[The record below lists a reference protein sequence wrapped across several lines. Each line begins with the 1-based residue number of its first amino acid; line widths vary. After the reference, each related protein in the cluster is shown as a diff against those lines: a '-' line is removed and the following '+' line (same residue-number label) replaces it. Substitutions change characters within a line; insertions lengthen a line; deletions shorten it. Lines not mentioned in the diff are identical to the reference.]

1 MRARQHHAGD
11 HRTRLRVFRDGRFV
25 EDGPA
30 GPPST
35 AQPLLAPDSL
45 AARVVGYGCLA
56 VVVVPLLL
64 VALVGGLVAVVS
76 GLGEERRTAT
86 GVVLSVGPGTDLDG
100 VRRDHCYEVGYAAGG
115 RDLVHRTCEVL
126 PGVSVHGPV
135 DETTR
140 AQSEQRF
147 AAAHPVGS
155 RVRLRHAAEPPYAA
169 EGPVADHDVT
179 LLHPSRTGV
188 VAGALVAGCA
198 VSLAVG
204 VLWLGLRRRRPLA
217 G

>member
-1 MRARQHHAGD
+1 M
-11 HRTRLRVFRDGRFV
+11 
-25 EDGPA
+25 
-30 GPPST
+30 
-35 AQPLLAPDSL
+35 
-45 AARVVGYGCLA
+45 
-56 VVVVPLLL
+56 
-64 VALVGGLVAVVS
+64 
-76 GLGEERRTAT
+76 
-86 GVVLSVGPGTDLDG
+86 
-100 VRRDHCYEVGYAAGG
+100 RRDHCYEVGYAAGG

-126 PGVSVHGPV
+126 PRASVHVPV
-135 DETTR
+135 DETR

-169 EGPVADHDVT
+169 EGPVADLDVT
-179 LLHPSRTGV
+179 LLHPGRTGV

-204 VLWLGLRRRRPLA
+204 VLWLGLRRRRPPA